1 MASQYWNETRAAA
14 YRQFRYDFTETSLRG
29 KTVIVSGGSGGL
41 GAATVGLLAREGA
54 DLVVGYRANRERGEA
69 LRQSIEA
76 NFESK
81 IIRLEKKSYRACHVL
96 GISKA
101 ANYITGQ
108 TIVVDGGL
116 TLRRA

>member
-81 IIRLEKKSYRACHVL
+81 IIRLEKNRTARATSSGFPKRL
-96 GISKA
+96 ITSQARRLSSTA
-101 ANYITGQ
+101 A
-108 TIVVDGGL
+108 
-116 TLRRA
+116 